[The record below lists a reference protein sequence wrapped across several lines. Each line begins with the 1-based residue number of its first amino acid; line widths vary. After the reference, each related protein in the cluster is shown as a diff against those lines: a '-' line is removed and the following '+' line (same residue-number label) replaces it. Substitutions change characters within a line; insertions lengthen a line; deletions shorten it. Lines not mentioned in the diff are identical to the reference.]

1 MRNGISFNLF
11 SLLRDPGAEGGG
23 GLAATPAAPAS
34 AAPAPAAAP
43 AAAPSSAPAAAHAAG
58 AVAAP
63 AGGAAP
69 AAAPA
74 APAFK
79 SALEGLPA
87 RGTAEY
93 MKAFND
99 LPRERQQAI
108 EAEVL
113 DRDMHPQKYADLDKQ
128 KPAAG
133 DPAVGPDGQPVA
145 VELGWTE
152 EAFAALDPHT
162 QASVKAMQ
170 EVIDQVAPYV
180 QDGKLKDGMQVLVND
195 PVVKA
200 RMAQLAKGEDPYAV
214 PDELVDAFDPS
225 SYITKEDL
233 AQIDLQMKPVES
245 RALLSGALQKA
256 FEDGAK
262 NAAMRGEYEK
272 NSAVA
277 MVRRQGLFQT
287 QLGSLM
293 NSNPSLKSDK
303 PFSDAAH
310 PLHEYVKWAGDNLG
324 DDFLEQHG
332 QEVGYATYLAAK
344 GKLKETMQNV
354 VKTQQLSF
362 IRAVENGD
370 KKVAMM
376 GRGGPATPPVSAD
389 PALGGVDAAKYLADP
404 QYRRNAFANAKP
416 EVRRKLEVLSA
427 TGKF

>member
-1 MRNGISFNLF
+1 MRNGINFNLL
-11 SLLRDPGAEGGG
+11 SLYRDPGAEGGG
-23 GLAATPAAPAS
+23 GLAATTIAPAPV
-34 AAPAPAAAP
+34 APPAAAP
-43 AAAPSSAPAAAHAAG
+43 AAAPSPAPGGAAAPVA
-58 AVAAP
+58 AAP
-63 AGGAAP
+63 AGGGAPVPAA

-113 DRDMHPQKYADLDKQ
+113 DRDMHPQKYVELDKP

-133 DPAVGPDGQPVA
+133 DPAVGPDGQP

-200 RMAQLAKGEDPYAV
+200 RMAELAKGEDPYAV
-214 PDELVDAFDPS
+214 PEELVDAFDPS

-233 AQIDLQMKPVES
+233 AAIDLQLKPKES
-245 RALLSGALQKA
+245 RELLAGALQKA

-262 NAAMRGEYEK
+262 NASMRAEYDK

-277 MVRRQGLFQT
+277 LVRRQGLFQT
-287 QLGSLM
+287 QLGQLM

-310 PLHEYVKWAGDNLG
+310 PLHDYVKWAGDNLG

-344 GKLKETMQNV
+344 GKLKETMTNV
-354 VKTQQLSF
+354 AKQTQLSF

-376 GRGGPATPPVSAD
+376 QRGGPASPPNIAN
-389 PALGGVDAAKYLADP
+389 PELGGVDPAKYLADP

-416 EVRRKLEVLSA
+416 EVRKKLEVLSA